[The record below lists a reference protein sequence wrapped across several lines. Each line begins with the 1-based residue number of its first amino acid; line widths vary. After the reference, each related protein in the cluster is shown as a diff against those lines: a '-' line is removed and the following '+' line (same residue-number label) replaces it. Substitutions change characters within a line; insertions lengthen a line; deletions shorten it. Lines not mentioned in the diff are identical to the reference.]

1 MDGDTG
7 ATDPQA
13 GDVAQPQVGATQKAQ
28 AVSAEPAVDAA
39 TIAQERDEARREAA
53 KYRTEVRRFEQE
65 REAAKRA
72 GESEQERLQRE
83 RQDFERERAAFTTER
98 QDFALRQAVTSAA
111 TALGFIDPD
120 DAFAHLDRS
129 AIEWSD
135 DGKPRGLDRQLRSI
149 LERKPHL
156 LNPNRTA
163 TPMRGVQP
171 SGRVADGNMNALIR
185 QAAGRNT

>member
-28 AVSAEPAVDAA
+28 AASAEPAVDAA

-83 RQDFERERAAFTTER
+83 RQDFERERSAFQAEQQEHRLRTAVEGIAAEM
-98 QDFALRQAVTSAA
+98 
-111 TALGFIDPD
+111 GFRNPSI
-120 DAFAHLDRS
+120 AYRLLDRS
-129 AIEWSD
+129 GIEYGD
-135 DGKPRGLDRQLRSI
+135 DGQPKGIRRHLQALIDRDDYLI
-149 LERKPHL
+149 
-156 LNPNRTA
+156 NPNRTA